1 MVKDTNI
8 LKWTYIYNMIFFD
21 LIKTS
26 CIFAKIVFIY
36 RKIFEEIKNWRIFRQ
51 FFDSLVV

>member
-8 LKWTYIYNMIFFD
+8 LKLTYIYNLIFFD

-36 RKIFEEIKNWRIFRQ
+36 RKIFEETKN
-51 FFDSLVV
+51 